1 MVENNKSIRK
11 MMSPQA
17 LLSAFILLTFT
28 IDAFGATALSNRCAD
43 LLSGRDVRIGRE
55 VERPRLAKTSQSGV
69 SEKELFA
76 HVSSK
81 IIQVPEFQYIRET
94 AQKMGLRVWLFG
106 GTASS
111 FLHYVKWDLAR
122 AKGIM
127 DLQKDRFDFDFTNIF
142 RSTQDLDIVV
152 DATVDVARQFQ
163 NTIAQRFPHFLG
175 SKANKWEVRTL
186 RHRMGTPGQPG
197 FKEAL
202 LNDADF
208 NNQNTDSNSVGMV
221 EVTLSKD
228 PVVRDLR
235 HWDQAGSVFLEDTL
249 NNQISYF
256 RSDRHFTTSRAKA
269 GENPEILS
277 VLRLL
282 VKAFQYELNFSD
294 SDFRQM
300 KEIVSQFNP
309 STVTNS
315 AAQRRMQDTAKKL
328 IIHAVNLEY
337 AINKLDE
344 LGLRQKLIKMGNP
357 SEQGNFAWWLNRE
370 PLRSKTVGEGRG
382 KTARELNIQVVAHE
396 TNSFLAYESITRA
409 HSGEPN
415 VLISR
420 QNSVG
425 EAAAYG
431 DGFYTRLGK
440 VGARG
445 TGLTIR
451 FTVDPLARE
460 GTDFTA
466 NGEYIVFKNKKALKI
481 IQESLNF
488 GLDDLM
494 RLAETNQEVQVDKSD
509 LGLLEKLKRRLNAAR
524 ITDELER
531 LLNSRSESDHNR
543 LVQILSAFQNSSV
556 SKLIS
561 EDVMASVVKN
571 IYGRVAQMAQ
581 SSKEADILKYVKT
594 VGPILKTVDTVG
606 LLKNR
611 TFIQYLES
619 LSQGR
624 GSFDLRK
631 EAVFEILLNVEN
643 FENHLNFKRDLSA
656 QELKIVTA
664 EIRGWHKS
672 SDARKRKF
680 AVELNKKWSDAI
692 EKGEVKRLEALVDS
706 SFFEINHKNVSQVS
720 MLQLAAYYKQNK
732 IIDWLVSNPEFDFNA
747 KNARGF
753 TEIEQLRLSGR
764 TELADA
770 IEQVRPD
777 TRGRRFQIKER
788 NVNEKTR
795 EYPDGT
801 PIVDFV
807 RIEPSS
813 FMMGDGDAKVLTTV
827 SKPFEFMSVD
837 VTQEVYR
844 TVVDLI
850 KRNLRGGEYN
860 VLEASPSNFKG
871 ESRPVE
877 QVSHDDTSLWKKGLN
892 ELSKMDDSQVQ
903 QTLLAL
909 FPGHKRGKIYSRPS
923 EAQWELVSR
932 LGGVAE
938 SDYAHGKGEAGLGDH
953 AVYSS
958 NSGSQTKPVG
968 LKKPVFYN
976 GKPIYDLHGNVWK
989 WLEDWYGQSLSGGTD
1004 PVGPASGSVR
1014 VFRGGSWGN
1023 GASVLRSAL
1032 RNGAGPAGRGD
1043 LVGFRLVRTAE

>member
-1 MVENNKSIRK
+1 MIKDNKSTK
-11 MMSPQA
+11 FMSPTTH
-17 LLSAFILLTFT
+17 LSAFILIGITA
-28 IDAFGATALSNRCAD
+28 DAIGSTGHWNRCAD
-43 LLSGRDVRIGRE
+43 LLIGPVVGLERE
-55 VERPRLAKTSQSGV
+55 VERPSLARSLLSGV
-69 SEKELFA
+69 SETELLA

-81 IIQVPEFQYIRET
+81 IVLVPEFQYIRET

-122 AKGIM
+122 SKGIM
-127 DLQKDRFDFDFTNIF
+127 DLQADRFDFDFTNIF

-152 DATVDVARQFQ
+152 DASVDVAQQFQ

-175 SKANKWEVRTL
+175 SKTNKWEVRTL
-186 RHRMGTPGQPG
+186 RHRMGSPGQLG

-221 EVTLSKD
+221 EVTLSTD
-228 PVVRDLR
+228 PIVRDLR
-235 HWDQAGSVFLEDTL
+235 HWDQTGSVFLEDTL
-249 NNQISYF
+249 NNRISYF
-256 RSDRHFTTSRAKA
+256 RSDRHFTTLRAKA

-300 KEIVSQFNP
+300 KEIVNQFNP

-315 AAQRRMQDTAKKL
+315 AAQRRMRDTAKKL
-328 IIHAVNLEY
+328 ILHAVNLEY

-344 LGLRQKLIKMGNP
+344 LGLRQKMIEMGIPN
-357 SEQGNFAWWLNRE
+357 EQGNFAWWLNRE
-370 PLRSKTVGEGRG
+370 PLRSKTVGEGPG

-415 VLISR
+415 VLTSR
-420 QNSVG
+420 QNAVG

-460 GTDFTA
+460 GTDFTV
-466 NGEYIVFKNKKALKI
+466 NGDYIVFKNKKALKI

-488 GLDDLM
+488 GLEDLM
-494 RLAETNQEVQVDKSD
+494 RLAEHNQEVQIDKSD

-531 LLNSRSESDHNR
+531 LLNSRLEADHHR
-543 LVQILSAFQNSSV
+543 LVQILSAFQNSNV

-561 EDVMASVVKN
+561 EDVMASVCKN
-571 IYGRVAQMAQ
+571 IYGRVAPMAE

-594 VGPILKTVDTVG
+594 VGPILKTVDMLG

-624 GSFDLRK
+624 GSLDLRK
-631 EAVFEILLNVEN
+631 EAVFEMLLNVEN
-643 FENHLNFKRDLSA
+643 FENHLNFKTDLKA
-656 QELKIVTA
+656 EELKVVTA
-664 EIRGWHKS
+664 EIRDWHNS
-672 SDARKRKF
+672 PDARKRKF

-692 EKGEVKRLEALVDS
+692 EKGAIKRLEALVDS
-706 SFFEINHKNVSQVS
+706 RFLGINHKNLSQVS
-720 MLQLAAYYKQNK
+720 ILQLAAYYKHKK
-732 IIDWLVSNPEFDFNA
+732 IIDWLVSHPEFDFNA

-753 TEIEQLRLSGR
+753 TEVEQLYLSGR
-764 TELADA
+764 AEFADA
-770 IEQVRPD
+770 IVKARPD
-777 TRGRRFQIKER
+777 IQARRFQVKER

-795 EYPDGT
+795 DYPEGT
-801 PIVDFV
+801 PIIDFV

-813 FMMGDGDAKVLTTV
+813 FMMGEGDERVLTTV

-837 VTQEVYR
+837 VTQETYR
-844 TVVDLI
+844 VVVDLL
-850 KRNLRGGEYN
+850 KQNLRGGEYN
-860 VLEASPSNFKG
+860 VLSPTPSSFKG
-871 ESRPVE
+871 ENRPVE
-877 QVSHDDTSLWKKGLN
+877 QVSYDDIGLWIKGLN
-892 ELSKMDDSQVQ
+892 DLARSDDPQIQ
-903 QTLLAL
+903 GALTAL
-909 FPGHKRGKIYSRPS
+909 FPGHKRGKVYSRLT

-938 SDYAHGKGEAGLGDH
+938 SDYAYGKGETALGDH
-953 AVYSS
+953 AVYSL

-989 WLEDWYGQSLSGGTD
+989 WLEDRYGENLSGGTD
-1004 PVGPASGSVR
+1004 PVGPASSSLR
-1014 VFRGGSWGN
+1014 VIRGGGWGDD
-1023 GASVLRSAL
+1023 ASELRSGI
-1032 RNGAGPAGRGD
+1032 RYSWMPGSRYED
-1043 LVGFRLVRTAE
+1043 VGFRLVRTAE